1 LIGGSVTA
9 RIIGAWVCSIFSLLF
24 LLISDP
30 GGIVRDSAG
39 PYDYISLLVA
49 GVGGALGWSTWRKTE
64 KSKVG
69 LAGGILGNIVFLVY
83 AILIILDTVKTAQGG

>member
-1 LIGGSVTA
+1 MTA
-9 RIIGAWVCSIFSLLF
+9 RIIGAWVCSVGSLLF

-39 PYDYISLLVA
+39 PYDYLSFLVA
-49 GVGGALGWSTWRKTE
+49 IVGGALGWSTWRRTE

-69 LAGGILGNIVFLVY
+69 LAGGILGNVVFLVY
-83 AILIILDTVKTAQGG
+83 AILFILDIVKTTQGG